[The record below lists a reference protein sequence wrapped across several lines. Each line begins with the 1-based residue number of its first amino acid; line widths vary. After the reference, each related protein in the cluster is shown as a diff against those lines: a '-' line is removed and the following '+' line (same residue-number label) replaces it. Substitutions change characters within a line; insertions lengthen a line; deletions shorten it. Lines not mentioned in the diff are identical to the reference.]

1 LLYGSAYDA
10 IRRKV
15 DHIHVALHEDVE
27 FHKLTTGLERYRLPY
42 EALPEINRNEV
53 DTSVTLFGK
62 RLSMPLIISPM
73 TGGTDEAAY
82 YNRLLAE
89 AAQDF
94 GLGFGVGSQ
103 RVAIENPSLA
113 DTFDV
118 RKVAPDILLFAN
130 LGAVQLNN
138 GWGVDECVEAVDMI
152 QADVLTLHLNPLQEC
167 IQPEGNTNF
176 EQLSERIGEVC
187 ELLDVP
193 VVAKEVGHGISK
205 RTAKLL
211 VDAGVAGID
220 VAGAGGTS
228 WAKVESL
235 RSYDEDLSLIG
246 AELGEWGIPTA
257 ESLIE
262 VRTAAPYVTIIASG
276 GIRTGEDIAKSL
288 ALGADAVGMAL
299 PMLRC
304 AAESRE
310 ALHKRITQLRE
321 ELVTIMFC
329 ASLKDCC
336 SLKNSSIIK
345 VQT

>member
-1 LLYGSAYDA
+1 VLYGGASDA

-27 FHKLTTGLERYRLPY
+27 FHTLTTGLERYRLPY
-42 EALPEINRNEV
+42 EALPEINRDEV
-53 DTSVTLFGK
+53 DTSITLFGK

-73 TGGTDEAAY
+73 TGGTDEAAH

-89 AAQDF
+89 AAQEF

-138 GWGVDECVEAVDMI
+138 GWGVDECVEAVEMI

-167 IQPEGNTNF
+167 IQPGGNTNF

-187 ELLDVP
+187 EVLDVP

-235 RSYDEDLSLIG
+235 RSYDEDLGVIG
-246 AELGEWGIPTA
+246 TELGEWGIPTA

-262 VRTAAPYVTIIASG
+262 VRAAAPYVTVIAGG

-299 PMLRC
+299 PLLRC

-329 ASLKDCC
+329 ASLKDCSSLKTC
-336 SLKNSSIIK
+336 SLIK
-345 VQT
+345 AQT

>member
-1 LLYGSAYDA
+1 MLYGGASDA
-10 IRRKV
+10 IRRKI

-27 FHKLTTGLERYRLPY
+27 FHTLTTGLEHYRLPY

-73 TGGTDEAAY
+73 TGGTDEAAH

-89 AAQDF
+89 AAQEF

-103 RVAIENPSLA
+103 RVAIENSSRA

-118 RKVAPDILLFAN
+118 RNVAPDILLFAN

-138 GWGVDECVEAVDMI
+138 GWGVDECVEAVEMI
-152 QADVLTLHLNPLQEC
+152 QADALMLHLNPLQEC
-167 IQPEGNTNF
+167 IQPGGNTNF
-176 EQLSERIGEVC
+176 ERLSERIGEVC
-187 ELLDVP
+187 EVLDVP
-193 VVAKEVGHGISK
+193 VIVKEVGHGISE
-205 RTAKLL
+205 RTARLL

-235 RSYDEDLSLIG
+235 RSYDEDLSAIG
-246 AELGEWGIPTA
+246 AALGEWGIPTA
-257 ESLIE
+257 ESLIG
-262 VRTAAPYVTIIASG
+262 VRATAPYVTVIASG

-288 ALGADAVGMAL
+288 ALGADAAGMAL
-299 PMLRC
+299 PLLRY

-310 ALHKRITQLRE
+310 ALHKRLTQLRE
-321 ELVTIMFC
+321 ELVTVMFC
-329 ASLKDCC
+329 ASVKDCSSLKTC
-336 SLKNSSIIK
+336 SLIK